1 MFERKWFLMRGDK
14 ILGNYNSEQLLL
26 FLTSQIQQGNK
37 FENMPINDHTVDLP
51 FKPNI
56 LYDTLRKYVPKLKK
70 RYIKKV
76 MEQSKEMMK
85 KMHQ

>member
-1 MFERKWFLMRGDK
+1 MRGDK

-37 FENMPINDHTVDLP
+37 FENMSINDHTTDLH